1 MTRFPS
7 FAAAVLASALPAAPA
22 FAQDADIGAAL
33 YVNHCAV
40 CHGGGGK
47 GGGDMAGLMTV
58 QPPDL
63 TQLAASN
70 EGEFPM
76 GRVIQVIDGRGG
88 VRAHGAPM
96 PVFGAVFR
104 PGGAGPGLE
113 YGSEVEAR
121 GRTLSLALY
130 IESIQEY

>member
-1 MTRFPS
+1 MKPFLTRAAFV
-7 FAAAVLASALPAAPA
+7 FAGAATGLPGL
-22 FAQDADIGAAL
+22 AQDADVGAAL
-33 YVNHCAV
+33 FASHCAV
-40 CHGGGGK
+40 CHGEGGMGD
-47 GGGDMAGLMTV
+47 GDMAGMLTV
-58 QPPDL
+58 KPPDL
-63 TQLAASN
+63 TKLSAMN

-76 GRVIQVIDGRGG
+76 GQVIQVIDGRGG

-113 YGSEVEAR
+113 YGTEVEAR

-130 IESIQEY
+130 LESIQAN

>member
-1 MTRFPS
+1 MRHFLS
-7 FAAAVLASALPAAPA
+7 VSALVFAGALPAAPA
-22 FAQDADIGAAL
+22 LAQDADIGAAL

-40 CHGGGGK
+40 CHGGGGL
-47 GGGDMAGLMTV
+47 GDGDMAGLMTV

-63 TQLAASN
+63 TQLAKTN

-121 GRTLSLALY
+121 GRTLALALF
-130 IESIQEY
+130 IESIQEF